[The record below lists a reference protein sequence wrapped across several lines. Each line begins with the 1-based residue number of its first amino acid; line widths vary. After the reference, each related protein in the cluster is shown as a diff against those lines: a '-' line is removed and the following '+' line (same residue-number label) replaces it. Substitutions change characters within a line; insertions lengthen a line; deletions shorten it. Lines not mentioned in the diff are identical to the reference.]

1 METKFMNPERHRVK
15 DMTIMSCISL
25 NLTSEAE
32 DALSKLWMRMR
43 HQRKLRQRQIKI
55 F

>member
-1 METKFMNPERHRVK
+1 MKVKSPERHRVK
-15 DMTIMSCISL
+15 DMTKMNCISL

-32 DALSKLWMRMR
+32 DVISK
-43 HQRKLRQRQIKI
+43 